1 MSFQLVLIWQ
11 HCGIQRNNRKS
22 MVIENVLFTKNQFDR
37 NSRKYNLKVVPLET
51 LAPYTNGAAYL
62 DQRIVKKLKSRFI

>member
-22 MVIENVLFTKNQFDR
+22 MVIENVLYTKNQFDR
-37 NSRKYNLKVVPLET
+37 NSRKYNLKVVPL
-51 LAPYTNGAAYL
+51 
-62 DQRIVKKLKSRFI
+62 